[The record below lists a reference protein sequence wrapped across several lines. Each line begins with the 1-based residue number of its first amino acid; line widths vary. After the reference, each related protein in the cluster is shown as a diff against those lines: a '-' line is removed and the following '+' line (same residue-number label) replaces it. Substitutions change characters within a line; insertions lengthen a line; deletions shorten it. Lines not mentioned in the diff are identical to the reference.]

1 MSQSRTKTIVI
12 LVAGDLLVL
21 LSFVLIGRQNHALA
35 VTNII
40 STAQTAI
47 PFLISWFLIAAWF
60 GLYNDQI
67 STVFSKFL
75 PRLLA
80 VWLVSIPVAHLIR
93 ALLLGRPVPGGIPI
107 TFVIVSLV
115 YIGVVMLI
123 WRSIYAWW
131 HQRQAPGTNT

>member
-47 PFLISWFLIAAWF
+47 PFLFSWFLIAPWF
-60 GLYNDQI
+60 GLYKNEI
-67 STVFSKFL
+67 SSVFSKFL

-80 VWLVSIPVAHLIR
+80 VWLISIPVAHIIR
-93 ALLLGRPVPGGIPI
+93 ALLLGRSIPGGIPI
-107 TFVIVSLV
+107 TFVMVSLV

-131 HQRQAPGTNT
+131 HQRQAPGTKT